1 MLEKLPRSLGHAMRN
16 MRAGYEKIVS
26 EKEEFAG
33 IPATVSLEC
42 PAFHDGEPIP
52 GRFTADGDKISP
64 PLIWRDL
71 PEGTSA
77 VVLVIEDP
85 DAPSAEPFVHLIA
98 VNLPPDLGG
107 VSEGTFKSPD
117 HEGQDQILGKKF
129 LSEGC
134 IPSARPTDR
143 SRSPFICL
151 PDLCPVPTFS
161 TRWTPRP

>member
-1 MLEKLPRSLGHAMRN
+1 MRN

-71 PEGTSA
+71 PEGTAA
-77 VVLVIEDP
+77 VVLVVEDP

-98 VNLPPDLGG
+98 INLPPDLGG

-117 HEGQDQILGKKF
+117 HKGQDQMLGKNSYLRAAYLPPDPPTGHGSHSYVF
-129 LSEGC
+129 QIFALS
-134 IPSARPTDR
+134 RPLALDGHPGR
-143 SRSPFICL
+143 KAVVEAMQGI
-151 PDLCPVPTFS
+151 V
-161 TRWTPRP
+161 